1 MPALLLAVESSVD
14 TVGADMGLVVVAA
27 LGVAAFVVGHAT
39 RRWVSEVIVFIAIG
53 IVIGPEVLQVVST
66 DMLAGLD
73 PLISVALGAI
83 VFGIGERLELPV
95 LRQIRSTLTPIAV
108 LEVLLVFVFCFL
120 GLLAVGLPVS
130 YAYLLAA
137 IALSTSP
144 TTLVA
149 VIAQRSAR
157 GRFTDHLLA
166 STALNNLAS
175 AVLFGLGLPVVL
187 TAQTP
192 GASQGVAAFA
202 QLVVSS
208 LVIGGIAAF
217 VLRRWMATVHRAG
230 ERLLFV
236 LVVLVAT
243 VAVSRYVGAPVVM
256 STLIAGAALAN
267 DPRDTRPMFASLRTL
282 DAPIFLVFFV
292 VAGAGVHIDELAQ
305 VGLPGIVFIVARL
318 AGKVAGGWIGAEV
331 TRPGR
336 RARWGP
342 WVGAGLT
349 PFAGMAIGLAAFTLD
364 RATQAGL
371 DQLGQDISAI
381 VLGSVVVF
389 ELIGPIAIGRALDS
403 TGDTGADD
411 PEGTSGTESEGPR
424 MIRHVLVP
432 LSSPG
437 MARRKAPQI
446 VDLAASTG
454 AQLTGLHVT
463 SPERGPTD
471 LDEVPAALR
480 FVELVAKARDVAF
493 RPVVVVSDS
502 VVDAIVDEA
511 LASKVDLIVLG
522 EPYPRALDRGGGQR
536 IVHEV
541 ARRVDPRVRVLV
553 VPTLEKADVEP
564 PLAADEFH
572 DDPQHSPE
580 RAAPPDRSRQPES
593 VEDDGPAVDPSTPD
607 TTGNRSRSGPG

>member
-1 MPALLLAVESSVD
+1 MPHLLLAAEPAVD
-14 TVGADMGLVVVAA
+14 PVGADLGLLVVAA

-53 IVIGPEVLQVVST
+53 IVIGPEVLGIVGTEQ
-66 DMLAGLD
+66 LAGLD

-108 LEVLLVFVFCFL
+108 LEVALVFVLCFL
-120 GLLAVGLPVS
+120 GLMAVGLPVS

-149 VIAQRSAR
+149 VIAQRAAR
-157 GRFTDHLLA
+157 GRFTDHLLSA
-166 STALNNLAS
+166 TALDNLAS

-187 TAQTP
+187 AAQTA
-192 GASQGVAAFA
+192 GASQGAVAFG
-202 QLVVSS
+202 QLIVLS
-208 LVIGGIAAF
+208 LVIGSVAAF
-217 VLRRWMATVHRAG
+217 VLRRFMDAVHRPG

-236 LVVLVAT
+236 LVMLVAT
-243 VAVSRYVGAPVVM
+243 VAVSNYFGAPVVM
-256 STLIAGAALAN
+256 STLIAGAGLAN

-292 VAGAGVHIDELAQ
+292 VAGAGVHLDELAA
-305 VGLPGIVFIVARL
+305 VGLPGVVYVLTRM
-318 AGKVAGGWIGAEV
+318 AGKVGGGWIGAEL

-336 RARWGP
+336 RSNWGP
-342 WVGAGLT
+342 WIGAGLS
-349 PFAGMAIGLAAFTLD
+349 PFAGMAIGLAAFTLEK
-364 RATQAGL
+364 ATQAGL
-371 DQLGQDISAI
+371 GQLGQDVSAI

-389 ELIGPIAIGRALDS
+389 ELIGPVAVGRALDR
-403 TGDTGADD
+403 TGDTGADAA
-411 PEGTSGTESEGPR
+411 EGAPAGEGPEQGPR
-424 MIRHVLVP
+424 LIRHILVP

-454 AQLTGLHVT
+454 ATLTGLHVAT
-463 SPERGPTD
+463 RDRVPDD
-471 LDEVPAALR
+471 LDAVPPALR
-480 FVELVAKARDVAF
+480 FVELVAQARDVPF
-493 RPVVVVSDS
+493 RPVVKVADS
-502 VVDAIVDEA
+502 VVDAIVEEA
-511 LASKVDLIVLG
+511 VSSDVDLVVLG

-541 ARRVDPRVRVLV
+541 ARRVGPRVRVLV
-553 VPTLEKADVEP
+553 VPTLERVDATGRQPDATPEPARVADPEVVEV
-564 PLAADEFH
+564 
-572 DDPQHSPE
+572 DPTT
-580 RAAPPDRSRQPES
+580 AAPSPAERTGG
-593 VEDDGPAVDPSTPD
+593 GPA
-607 TTGNRSRSGPG
+607 